1 MNRKRKPV
9 RNMKRIS
16 RTVCMMLA
24 SKRTHHDK
32 SYVHLVRL
40 PYTLYFWDGLFN
52 TFLHC
57 FWVWFAFGTA
67 NCIIWIHLVGLRC
80 FVLSHTFP
88 FFGGG
93 LNHQPVMILGSL
105 TSVPGRMAGSAAYG
119 PDRVQCAGGAVFE
132 SCHWMRNVC
141 VCAKMVYI
149 YVYLSNPMHL
159 LQLTHR
165 MAILGIF
172 MCIR

>member
-1 MNRKRKPV
+1 
-9 RNMKRIS
+9 
-16 RTVCMMLA
+16 
-24 SKRTHHDK
+24 
-32 SYVHLVRL
+32 
-40 PYTLYFWDGLFN
+40 
-52 TFLHC
+52 
-57 FWVWFAFGTA
+57 
-67 NCIIWIHLVGLRC
+67 LRC